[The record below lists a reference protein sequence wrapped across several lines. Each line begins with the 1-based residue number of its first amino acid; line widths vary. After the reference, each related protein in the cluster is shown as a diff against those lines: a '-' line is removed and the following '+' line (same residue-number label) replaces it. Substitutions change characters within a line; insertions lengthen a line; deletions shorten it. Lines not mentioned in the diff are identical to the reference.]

1 MNSDCKACRY
11 EDTCHWAFK
20 HDQELSDDMCILF
33 QPDVGILSS
42 RNWT

>member
-1 MNSDCKACRY
+1 MNFDCKACRY
-11 EDTCHWAFK
+11 DDICDRTFK